1 MVDADGDARPRR
13 KGEGDDGPAGCMP
26 GGFPRLAFV
35 AMAQPPASGDAHAD
49 PPVELFQKAE
59 GFRGTQMAEG
69 VGVASLHDERAHE
82 HGHIDA
88 DGFVIEETS
97 GPTAWSCRKS
107 VLRRWAAHEE
117 SEAVVGGEEA
127 ALIR

>member
-1 MVDADGDARPRR
+1 
-13 KGEGDDGPAGCMP
+13 
-26 GGFPRLAFV
+26 
-35 AMAQPPASGDAHAD
+35 MAQPPASGDAHAD
-49 PPVELFQKAE
+49 PPVELFQKAV
-59 GFRGTQMAEG
+59 AEG
-69 VGVASLHDERAHE
+69 IGVASLHDEGTHK

-97 GPTAWSCRKS
+97 GPTAWACRKS